1 MVQGQ
6 VFAKSRG
13 GERGERGLALFL
25 FSFFKV
31 YQLTFRNYFTYCEI
45 VLCI

>member
-13 GERGERGLALFL
+13 GGGERGLALFL

-31 YQLTFRNYFTYCEI
+31 CQLTFRNYFTYCEI